1 MVTDSNSNTD
11 PATDSPALES
21 GTGTLAIQ
29 QPDTRLALEF
39 ISRHPTDAARYFE
52 LLSPRQIAEFLGDVS
67 IAATVS
73 LIEKLH
79 PHLLAEVLAHLSE
92 ERTSALL
99 NRVNPSLLARCFAH
113 IPAEKRELYFQ
124 KLKKGARESEIREL
138 LSYDP
143 DSAGGIMDT
152 QVLTFSPSVTVK
164 QVTTRL
170 KKIRKRQLHML
181 VVTGEDQK
189 LMGLIPLQDVILAKP
204 TQPLSELIRSE
215 PPRIAS
221 TATRDEIDEF
231 FSGSRLI
238 ALPVVDFEGRFLGLI
253 RQHNLVRAIKDE
265 ALTDMQTM
273 VGVSRDERALSPPLT
288 SVAKRLP
295 WLNINLLTAFLA
307 AAVVGFFESTIA
319 SVTALAVLLPV
330 VAGQSGNTGA
340 QALAVTMRGL
350 ALKEV
355 NTSQWLRLAFK
366 EAMVGAINGT
376 AIAVVCA
383 VAVIVWS
390 QSLGLAAIIGIS
402 MIMSMTIASVSG
414 TIIPVILRRMGL
426 DPAQSSSIIL
436 TTVTD
441 IMGFMSFLGLA
452 TLLMGFI

>member
-1 MVTDSNSNTD
+1 MSEMIEPPVAMPPNTR
-11 PATDSPALES
+11 
-21 GTGTLAIQ
+21 I
-29 QPDTRLALEF
+29 ALEF

-52 LLSPRQIAEFLGDVS
+52 LLSPKQIAQFVSDVS
-67 IAATVS
+67 VS
-73 LIEKLH
+73 TTLTMIEKLH
-79 PHLLAEVLAHLSE
+79 PHLCAEVLALMPEDKAAS
-92 ERTSALL
+92 LL
-99 NRVNPSLLARCFAH
+99 NQLNVSYLAKCFAH
-113 IPAEKRELYFQ
+113 LPDTVRDRYFQ
-124 KLKKGARESEIREL
+124 LLKKGTKVAEIKEL
-138 LSYDP
+138 QSYDP
-143 DSAGGIMDT
+143 ESAGGMMDT
-152 QVLTFSPSVTVK
+152 QVTTFSPVVTVK

-170 KKIRKRQLHML
+170 KKIRKRQIHVL
-181 VVTGEDQK
+181 VVTDADQK
-189 LMGLIPLQDVILAKP
+189 LLGLIPLQDVILAKP
-204 TQPLSELIRSE
+204 TQQLSELIKSE
-215 PPRIAS
+215 PPRIGA

-231 FSGSRLI
+231 FSNSRVI
-238 ALPVVDFEGRFLGLI
+238 ALPVVDYEGRFLGLI

-295 WLNINLLTAFLA
+295 WLNINLVTAFVA

-355 NTSQWLRLAFK
+355 NTSQWLRLAIK
-366 EAMVGAINGT
+366 EAIVGAINGT

-383 VAVIVWS
+383 VAVIIWS
-390 QSLGLAAIIGIS
+390 KSAGLAAIIAIS
-402 MIMSMTIASVSG
+402 MIVSMTIASVSG

-426 DPAQSSSIIL
+426 DPAQSSSIVL

>member
-1 MVTDSNSNTD
+1 MESAQLAGAPLTDSV
-11 PATDSPALES
+11 
-21 GTGTLAIQ
+21 
-29 QPDTRLALEF
+29 QPNTRLAMEF

-52 LLSPRQIAEFLGDVS
+52 LLSPRQIAEFLSEVTIS
-67 IAATVS
+67 ATLP

-79 PHLLAEVLAHLSE
+79 PHVVAQVLANLPDD
-92 ERTSALL
+92 RASALL
-99 NRVNPSLLARCFAH
+99 NRVNPSFLARCLAH
-113 IPAEKRELYFQ
+113 VSAEKREQYYQ
-124 KLKKGARESEIREL
+124 QLKKATKVSEIKEL
-138 LSYDP
+138 LNYDP
-143 DSAGGIMDT
+143 ESAGGIMDT

-170 KKIRKRQLHML
+170 KKIRKSQLHML

-189 LMGLIPLQDVILAKP
+189 LLGLIPLQDVILAKP

-215 PPRIAS
+215 PPRIAA

-253 RQHNLVRAIKDE
+253 RQHSLVRAIKDE

-273 VGVSRDERALSPPLT
+273 VGVSRDERALSPPLS

-355 NTSQWLRLAFK
+355 NTSQWLRLALK

-376 AIAVVCA
+376 AIAAVCA
-383 VAVIVWS
+383 VAVIIWS
-390 QSLGLAAIIGIS
+390 QSLGLAAIIGVS
-402 MIMSMTIASVSG
+402 MIISMTIASVSG
-414 TIIPVILRRMGL
+414 TVIPVILRRVGL

-452 TLLMGFI
+452 TLLMQFI